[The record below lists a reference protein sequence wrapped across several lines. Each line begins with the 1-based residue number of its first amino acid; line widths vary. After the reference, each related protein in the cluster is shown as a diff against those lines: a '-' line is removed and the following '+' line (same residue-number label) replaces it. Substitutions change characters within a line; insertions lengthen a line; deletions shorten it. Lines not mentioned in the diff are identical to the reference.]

1 MEKAAYIASPFVVLV
16 GQQMGNFGLQG
27 LKSTPFITTRFKE
40 EILFTIFFLFFFFV
54 VVFFLNGVG
63 LVT

>member
-1 MEKAAYIASPFVVLV
+1 VEKAAYIASPFVVLV

-40 EILFTIFFLFFFFV
+40 EILFTIFFLFFFFFCCC
-54 VVFFLNGVG
+54 FFS
-63 LVT
+63 